1 MAFQPV
7 EYSFPD
13 ENNDKDAKAAK
24 AGGTEEAN
32 ETKVEAPEVEIEVVD
47 DTPEVDR
54 NRKPAPPPDEVSD
67 DELTKYSE
75 DVQKRIKK
83 FTRGYHD
90 ERRAKE
96 AAQRERDE
104 AAALA
109 KKLMEENQRLKGT
122 VTTSQQAML
131 ENAKKVAQN
140 ELDAAKRAYKDAYE
154 SGDAD
159 KLVAAQ
165 EAITAAKLKSDRL
178 ANFKP
183 PALQQEQNVV
193 QQQQTAPEPAKVDE
207 KAVEWRSKNSWFGS
221 DEEMTAFALGLHKKL
236 VSQGVDP
243 RSDEY
248 YEKIDS
254 RMRQV
259 FPDEFDDLDQE
270 AQPEETPKP
279 KAKSVVA
286 PATRSTAPKKI
297 VLTQTQV
304 QLAKR
309 LGVPLE
315 LYAKQVA
322 EEMRKQNG

>member
-7 EYSFPD
+7 EYTFPD
-13 ENNDKDAKAAK
+13 EK
-24 AGGTEEAN
+24 
-32 ETKVEAPEVEIEVVD
+32 ETKDEKPVAAEESTEVKIETPEVEIEVVD

-54 NRKPAPPPDEVSD
+54 NRKPAPPPEEVSD

-96 AAQRERDE
+96 SAQRERDE
-104 AAALA
+104 AAQLA

-131 ENAKKVAQN
+131 ENAKKVAQT
-140 ELDAAKRAYKDAYE
+140 ELDAAKRKYKDAYE

-159 KLVAAQ
+159 ALVAAQ
-165 EAITAAKLKSDRL
+165 EDLTTAKLKAERL

-193 QQQQTAPEPAKVDE
+193 QQQQIAPEPAKVDE
-207 KAVEWRSKNSWFGS
+207 KAVEWRGKNSWFGS

-243 RSDEY
+243 RSDDY

-259 FPDEFDDLDQE
+259 FPDEFDE
-270 AQPEETPKP
+270 PEETPKP
-279 KAKSVVA
+279 KAKTVVA

>member
-1 MAFQPV
+1 MAFQPI
-7 EYSFPD
+7 ENSFPD
-13 ENNDKDAKAAK
+13 EKEPKGEKAVSAEES
-24 AGGTEEAN
+24 TEV
-32 ETKVEAPEVEIEVVD
+32 KLEAPEVEIEVVD
-47 DTPEVDR
+47 DTPEEDR
-54 NRKPAPPPDEVSD
+54 IRKPAPPPDEVSD

-104 AAALA
+104 AAQLA

-131 ENAKKVAQN
+131 ENAKKVAQT
-140 ELDAAKRAYKDAYE
+140 ELDAAKRKYKEAYE

-159 KLVAAQ
+159 ALVAAQ
-165 EAITAAKLKSDRL
+165 EDLTTAKLKAERL

-193 QQQQTAPEPAKVDE
+193 QQQQIAPEPAKVDE

-259 FPDEFDDLDQE
+259 FPDEFDE
-270 AQPEETPKP
+270 PEETPKP
-279 KAKSVVA
+279 KAKTVVA

-304 QLAKR
+304 RLAKR

>member
-1 MAFQPV
+1 MAFQPI

-13 ENNDKDAKAAK
+13 EKAEKAEKDTKPAKNDEVTAD
-24 AGGTEEAN
+24 T
-32 ETKVEAPEVEIEVVD
+32 PEVEIEVVD

-104 AAALA
+104 AAQLA

-122 VTTSQQAML
+122 VTTNQQL
-131 ENAKKVAQN
+131 IIENAKKVAQT
-140 ELDAAKRAYKDAYE
+140 ELDVAKRAYKDAYE
-154 SGDAD
+154 GGDAD
-159 KLVAAQ
+159 KLVSAQ
-165 EAITAAKLKSDRL
+165 EALTAAKIKADRL

-193 QQQQTAPEPAKVDE
+193 QPQQIAPEPAKVDE

-243 RSDEY
+243 RSDDY

-259 FPDEFDDLDQE
+259 FPDEFDDPE
-270 AQPEETPKP
+270 TEETPKP
-279 KAKSVVA
+279 KAKTVVA